1 MKSISKNPVLRI
13 HRMGELAHNIFSQE
27 TCGRVLATFSNAIY
41 LMTAQ
46 DDIFWL
52 ATERVPMHQ
61 RAIQLIGDLPRVATD
76 SSFTVMDQHLGFG
89 SNIVLDFSQA
99 SIWGSSPPFPGDN
112 MPIYALSERLGAF
125 SSLFNNLPSPKGFG
139 IFIPEILK
147 IIQDQLSTHSF
158 PKLTAA
164 SEFAWPVIQE
174 ISKACIAHDF
184 PRILES
190 AGELIGLGEGL
201 TPSGDDF
208 IGGLLFCLTTL
219 RHVYGPFHDDGIS
232 DFSFFLEKLK
242 PRTNII
248 SFTMLKDHAAG
259 HASDTL
265 HKFVNILLSGQCLES
280 TCPLVMELIQIGHST
295 GWDMLAGVLT
305 GMLITIGMGNQNTFR
320 VRSLTSYP
328 H

>member
-13 HRMGELAHNIFSQE
+13 HRMGELAHNILSQE

-41 LMTAQ
+41 LINTQ

-52 ATERVPMHQ
+52 ATERIPMHQ
-61 RAIQLIGDLPRVATD
+61 RAIHFGGPLPRVAVD
-76 SSFTVMDQHLGFG
+76 SSFAVIDQHLELN
-89 SNIVLDFSQA
+89 SNFILDFSQA
-99 SIWGSSPPFPGDN
+99 SLWGSPPPFPGDN
-112 MPIYALSERLGAF
+112 LPIDALPERLGTI
-125 SSLFNNLPSPKGFG
+125 SSLLDNLPSPKGFG
-139 IFIPEILK
+139 IFISEILK
-147 IIQDQLSTHSF
+147 FIQDQPSPHSF

-190 AGELIGLGEGL
+190 AAELIGLGEGL

-208 IGGLLFCLTTL
+208 VGGLLFCLTTL
-219 RHVYGPFHDDGIS
+219 RHIYGPFHDVGVS
-232 DFSFFLEKLK
+232 DLAFFLERSK

-259 HASDTL
+259 HASGTL
-265 HKFVNILLSGQCLES
+265 HQFINAMLTGQCLES
-280 TCPLVMELIQIGHST
+280 TYPLVMELIQIGHST

-305 GMLITIGMGNQNTFR
+305 GMLITIDMGSQNTFR
-320 VRSLTSYP
+320 VPSLTSYP
-328 H
+328 L

>member
-1 MKSISKNPVLRI
+1 
-13 HRMGELAHNIFSQE
+13 MGELAHNLLSQD
-27 TCGRVLATFSNAIY
+27 TCGKVLAAFSNAIY
-41 LMTAQ
+41 LINAQ

-52 ATERVPMHQ
+52 ATERIPIHQ
-61 RAIQLIGDLPRVATD
+61 RAIQLVGPLPRVDVD
-76 SSFTVMDQHLGFG
+76 SSYTVIDQHLELD
-89 SNIVLDFSQA
+89 SNFILDFSQA
-99 SIWGSSPPFPGDN
+99 SIWGSSPPLPGDN
-112 MPIYALSERLGAF
+112 MPISSLSERLGTF
-125 SSLFNNLPSPKGFG
+125 SSLFDNLPSPKGFG
-139 IFIPEILK
+139 IFIQEILK
-147 IIQDQLSTHSF
+147 LIQDQPSPHSF
-158 PKLTAA
+158 PKLAVA

-219 RHVYGPFHDDGIS
+219 RHVCGPFHDDGIS

-242 PRTNII
+242 PRTNFI

-259 HASDTL
+259 HASDAL

-280 TCPLVMELIQIGHST
+280 TYPLVMELIQIGHST